1 MNMKGMDMDVDYFF
15 SDDSHFKLVTSRTEG
30 PVIINEYEWRGEGPS
45 LSNVYRDFYRA
56 YGLVA
61 ESEQFI
67 RVEIEPEAIV
77 FHVVV
82 GNTDDHAHGHFLQ
95 FRLVGERIVEVIRE
109 FNQIGEENLR
119 SLEEN
124 R

>member
-1 MNMKGMDMDVDYFF
+1 MKGMDMDVDYFF
-15 SDDSHFKLVTSRTEG
+15 SAGSDFRLVTSRTEG
-30 PVIINEYEWRGEGPS
+30 LVIINEYEWRGDGPS
-45 LSNVYRDFYRA
+45 PYQDFYRA
-56 YGLVA
+56 YGKVA

-95 FRLVGERIVEVIRE
+95 FRLVGERIVEVIRKH
-109 FNQIGEENLR
+109 NQIKEENLR
-119 SLEEN
+119 DLAEK